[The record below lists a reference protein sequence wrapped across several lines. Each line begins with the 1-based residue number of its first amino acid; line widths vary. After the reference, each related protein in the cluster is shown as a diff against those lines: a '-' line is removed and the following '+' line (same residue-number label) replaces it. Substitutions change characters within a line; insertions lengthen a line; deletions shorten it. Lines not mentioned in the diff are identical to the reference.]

1 MPQQTTRQGGGTVHA
16 MVMARVSTAEQA
28 RDDKTSLED
37 QIAKGTAEVAKRSWV
52 LHDTATDVF
61 TGASS
66 DRPELAKIMA
76 VARAS
81 AIQAVVFTK
90 VDRLARNLRDLLNIE
105 AELARLGVAIVA
117 TDQPIDTSTPVGR
130 MTFQQLGAFAEFERT
145 IIRDR
150 TVVGQRAKASKGGWP
165 GGTPPYGFR
174 VVGKKETAKLEHDP
188 GEVEVIE
195 RAVALL
201 VNERKTLAECAD
213 QLNAYGFCPR
223 KAPRWDVTRLRWVL
237 SNPALAGTV
246 VFAKPVRPAK
256 PDRSRGGRRASGKYG
271 GPIEVAA
278 PAILDQDT
286 FDGVQRVLAETSI
299 EIRSPN
305 HVYMLSGRLAA
316 PCGQVY
322 RGWWR
327 GDRNFRGYRC
337 ATYAKGC
344 LCRTLR
350 ADEIE
355 RLVWDEIVRVL
366 QEPERVTELARR
378 WNERVHHGRIDTGL
392 LDRRIEKLQSA
403 LERAYTAGLTSGLDP
418 DALKAATA
426 SIEAD
431 LATLRRERATLQ
443 VAQADAAE
451 VRRRLVGL
459 RELAAR
465 TETMSAVDRARLV
478 RLLDVRV
485 QVVEFCE
492 PTAEWPHPFVFDI
505 QGVVPLFTAEDP
517 WNSQAGGRRAPP
529 KVPVSQ
535 PAAAAT
541 R

>member
-256 PDRSRGGRRASGKYG
+256 PDRSRGGRRPRHPRPGHIRRGPAGPCRDQHRDPVAEPRLHAQRTACGPMRAGLPGLVAGRPQLPGIPLRHVRQGLPLPDPPRRRDRTAGVGRDRPGVAGAGAGHRTRPPMERTGPPWSDRHGPARPPHREASECPG
-271 GPIEVAA
+271 
-278 PAILDQDT
+278 T
-286 FDGVQRVLAETSI
+286 
-299 EIRSPN
+299 
-305 HVYMLSGRLAA
+305 RL
-316 PCGQVY
+316 
-322 RGWWR
+322 
-327 GDRNFRGYRC
+327 
-337 ATYAKGC
+337 
-344 LCRTLR
+344 
-350 ADEIE
+350 
-355 RLVWDEIVRVL
+355 
-366 QEPERVTELARR
+366 
-378 WNERVHHGRIDTGL
+378 HGRPDQWPGPGRVEGGDGQHRGRPGDPPAGTGYPPS
-392 LDRRIEKLQSA
+392 R
-403 LERAYTAGLTSGLDP
+403 P
-418 DALKAATA
+418 
-426 SIEAD
+426 
-431 LATLRRERATLQ
+431 
-443 VAQADAAE
+443 
-451 VRRRLVGL
+451 
-459 RELAAR
+459 
-465 TETMSAVDRARLV
+465 
-478 RLLDVRV
+478 
-485 QVVEFCE
+485 
-492 PTAEWPHPFVFDI
+492 
-505 QGVVPLFTAEDP
+505 
-517 WNSQAGGRRAPP
+517 GRRGGG
-529 KVPVSQ
+529 
-535 PAAAAT
+535 PAAAGRVAGAGSQDGDHV
-541 R
+541 RGGPRPAGPSPRRPRPSR